1 MTRSSI
7 ETATKIF
14 LVALICTFVWTVV
27 KVLQQMGLM

>member
-14 LVALICTFVWTVV
+14 LVALILTFIYTVY
-27 KVLQQMGLM
+27 KVFQMIGWA

>member
-14 LVALICTFVWTVV
+14 LVALIITFIYTVY
-27 KVLQQMGLM
+27 KVLQMIGWA

>member
-14 LVALICTFVWTVV
+14 LVALIITFCYTVY
-27 KVLQQMGLM
+27 KVLQMLGWP